1 MLSRAPSVFI
11 DGPAGRLQ
19 CVVEPSSAQAGSLP
33 LAVVCHP
40 HPLHGGSLD
49 NKVAQTLAR
58 ALVALGYQAV
68 RFNFR
73 GVGQSEG
80 SWDEG
85 RGEVDD
91 ALAVV
96 KAFGQPHRP
105 LAVAGFSFGA
115 YVASQVAAQS
125 TGRLPLQRLILVGP
139 AVDTFAM
146 ANVPGGTLIVQGQS
160 DEVVPLDSVLR
171 WAQTQSLPV
180 TVMPGTGHFFHG
192 QLGLLKHIVMSS
204 PLLSSEGA

>member
-1 MLSRAPSVFI
+1 MLSRTPSVFI

-19 CVVEPSSAQAGSLP
+19 CVVEVSPSAATPTP

-58 ALVALGYQAV
+58 AFVALGYQTV

-73 GVGQSEG
+73 GVGESDG
-80 SWDEG
+80 AWDEG

-96 KAFGQPHRP
+96 SAFRLAQQPI
-105 LAVAGFSFGA
+105 AVAGFSFGA
-115 YVASQVAAQS
+115 YVASQLTA
-125 TGRLPLQRLILVGP
+125 RLGDSPALQRLVLVGP
-139 AVDTFAM
+139 AVETFAM
-146 ANVPGGTLIVQGQS
+146 ANVPSGTLIVQGQS
-160 DEVVPLDSVLR
+160 DDVVPLDSVLR
-171 WAQTQSLPV
+171 WAQSQSLAV
-180 TVMPGTGHFFHG
+180 TVLPGAGHFFHG
-192 QLGLLKHIVMSS
+192 QLGLLKQIVMSS
-204 PLLSSEGA
+204 APLPSSEA

>member
-1 MLSRAPSVFI
+1 MLSRVPSVFI
-11 DGPAGRLQ
+11 DGPVGPLQ
-19 CVVEPSSAQAGSLP
+19 CVVEVPASAPVNPP

-58 ALVALGYQAV
+58 ALVGLGYKTV

-73 GVGQSEG
+73 GVAQSAG

-91 ALAVV
+91 ALAVAR
-96 KAFGQPHRP
+96 AFGQPQHP
-105 LAVAGFSFGA
+105 VAVAGFSFGA
-115 YVASQVAAQS
+115 YVASQLAF
-125 TGRLPLQRLILVGP
+125 RLSGTSPLQRLILVGP
-139 AVDTFAM
+139 AVDTFPM
-146 ANVPGGTLIVQGQS
+146 ASVPSGTLVIQGQS
-160 DEVVPLDSVLR
+160 DDVVALDSVLR

-180 TVMPGTGHFFHG
+180 TVLPGAGHFFHG
-192 QLGLLKHIVMSS
+192 QLGLLKHIVMGS
-204 PLLSSEGA
+204 PPMVAVEA